1 MMKKLSDKE
10 KKAAIASLAFHMHQ
24 IESSM
29 LSIINEIS
37 IGGYPSVDKSRRVLR
52 LKQILLSL
60 KVEYNNIKLRYGGN
74 DTQD

>member
-1 MMKKLSDKE
+1 MKKLSKE
-10 KKAAIASLAFHMHQ
+10 KKAILTSLAFHMKQ

-29 LSIINEIS
+29 FAIINEVDS
-37 IGGYPSVDKSRRVLR
+37 DSYPSTDKSRRVAR

-74 DTQD
+74 DSQD